1 MRRIKERSLSLCIRI
16 PRKTKRNLKW
26 KRKVLGNYPL
36 DMVNGGAGEYIEPT
50 PASLPDPE
58 SRVPMSSARTDPE
71 IKPLN
76 YIWDK

>member
-1 MRRIKERSLSLCIRI
+1 MKGKWEE
-16 PRKTKRNLKW
+16 PKMEKKGFRKISEDELN
-26 KRKVLGNYPL
+26 
-36 DMVNGGAGEYIEPT
+36 MVNGGAGEYIEPE

-58 SRVPMSSARTDPE
+58 SRVPQSSARTDPE